1 MNLIAAKEIARQ
13 LRLLDLGGVIVND
26 FIDMR
31 KEKYRRNVEK
41 ALHDALKRD
50 RARTKVLR
58 TSPFGLI
65 EMTRQRIRHS
75 LRKSIFRDCP
85 TCTGTG
91 MVKTAESMAIEVMRT
106 LHLSATRDDVTKLNI
121 AVHDDVAT
129 WINNRK
135 RREMAQF
142 EDMTHIELHV
152 VGKDGVSPEHLV
164 FEAWDA
170 DGRTV
175 RFP

>member
-1 MNLIAAKEIARQ
+1 
-13 LRLLDLGGVIVND
+13 
-26 FIDMR
+26 
-31 KEKYRRNVEK
+31 
-41 ALHDALKRD
+41 
-50 RARTKVLR
+50 
-58 TSPFGLI
+58 
-65 EMTRQRIRHS
+65 MTRQRIRPS

-91 MVKTAESMAIEVMRT
+91 IVKTPESMAIEAMRT
-106 LHLSATRDDVTKLNI
+106 LQLSATRDDVTRLNI
-121 AVHDDVAT
+121 TVHDDVAT

-142 EDMTHIELHV
+142 EDTTHIQLHV

-164 FEAWDA
+164 FEAWDSA
-170 DGRTV
+170 GRSV

>member
-1 MNLIAAKEIARQ
+1 
-13 LRLLDLGGVIVND
+13 
-26 FIDMR
+26 
-31 KEKYRRNVEK
+31 
-41 ALHDALKRD
+41 
-50 RARTKVLR
+50 
-58 TSPFGLI
+58 
-65 EMTRQRIRHS
+65 
-75 LRKSIFRDCP
+75 
-85 TCTGTG
+85 

-106 LHLSATRDDVTKLNI
+106 LHLSATRDDVTRLDI
-121 AVHDDVAT
+121 SVHDDVAT

-142 EDMTHIELHV
+142 EDMTHIQLHV

-170 DGRTV
+170 DGRAV